1 MRYLNNKK
9 IGAPRKKRSSFHKI
23 IFSLHLISAFIG
35 SDKPIK
41 SRLNDK
47 IIEDIVHLVMG
58 RCKKTESE
66 VRGVITTKCADE
78 NKMLRQRNAKKR
90 KLCSGASTS
99 CAMELSAEESNA
111 SLATE
116 VEEEEVEEEE
126 VEEEEEDKENIPH
139 C

>member
-1 MRYLNNKK
+1 M
-9 IGAPRKKRSSFHKI
+9 
-23 IFSLHLISAFIG
+23 ISAFIG

-41 SRLNDK
+41 KRLDDS
-47 IIEDIVHLVMG
+47 IIDDIVQLVVR

-90 KLCSGASTS
+90 RLLGLPSSANV
-99 CAMELSAEESNA
+99 METSAEESNA
-111 SLATE
+111 SLTADNE
-116 VEEEEVEEEE
+116 G
-126 VEEEEEDKENIPH
+126 EEEEDDKENVPR